1 MSEKN
6 IDKLFLSACQNG
18 EEAKVN
24 AAIVLGVDVNTK
36 DTYGNTGLIL
46 ATSKKHEN
54 IVDIL
59 LSQPAIDINGKANK
73 GGFPL
78 EIAAYNGLAS
88 VVAKLGRMPALR
100 GVNDHNAGRT
110 PLSNATYNGKDK
122 QVAVG
127 KKTKFRKSFALVFRR
142 SARHFV

>member
-100 GVNDHNAGRT
+100 GVNDQGYSGET
-110 PLSNATYNGKDK
+110 PLSKATINGKDK
-122 QVAVG
+122 QATVV
-127 KKTKFRKSFALVFRR
+127 KRLNS
-142 SARHFV
+142 